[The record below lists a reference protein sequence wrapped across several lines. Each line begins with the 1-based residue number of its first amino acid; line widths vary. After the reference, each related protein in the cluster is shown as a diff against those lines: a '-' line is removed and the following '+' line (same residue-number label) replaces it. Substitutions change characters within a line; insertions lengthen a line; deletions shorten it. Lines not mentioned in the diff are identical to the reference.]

1 MDSFNVCWVTKYM
14 FTVLLHFCWLPVA
27 LYFCNRQYFLFA
39 IIIAVRLLEANER
52 DYWGDRPYREHNSG
66 FLAGLL
72 RWSFCQ
78 AWPLAT
84 TFSVPHT
91 TFFCRDFLNRTCTS
105 ITQEAW
111 KTLNNT
117 QQAVAG
123 ADQQI
128 LAKTC
133 KSHCETG
140 DCLPS
145 GRFETFAT
153 SAVIALFS
161 LFFLLFVTFFHL
173 WKNENKINC
182 IEYWVAFYTGQ
193 LLCA

>member
-1 MDSFNVCWVTKYM
+1 
-14 FTVLLHFCWLPVA
+14 
-27 LYFCNRQYFLFA
+27 
-39 IIIAVRLLEANER
+39 
-52 DYWGDRPYREHNSG
+52 
-66 FLAGLL
+66 LL

-84 TFSVPHT
+84 TFSLPHT

-111 KTLNNT
+111 KTLNIT

-128 LAKTC
+128 LAKIC

-145 GRFETFAT
+145 ERFETFAT
-153 SAVIALFS
+153 SSVITLFS
-161 LFFLLFVTFFHL
+161 LVFFIVCYVFPSLKE
-173 WKNENKINC
+173 WK
-182 IEYWVAFYTGQ
+182 
-193 LLCA
+193 